1 MEHTPSKD
9 ILNGNTADVYF
20 MRTLDILKAEGIN
33 PVVTMELFPNRHGVL
48 CGVNEALGLL
58 KTVLPASDSE
68 VWALEEGE
76 AMESKEVILRI
87 KAPYQ
92 SFALYETALCGML
105 AHGSGWA
112 TAARACVEAAGNIPV
127 ISFGARHV
135 HPNVAAIMDYSAII
149 GGCKAC
155 SSILGAVMTQTAP
168 SGTMPHSL
176 ILVMGDT
183 VRATIAFDKHIPESI
198 GRVALVDTF
207 KDEAE
212 ESLRVA
218 EALGKRLGSI
228 RLDTP
233 AERGGVTVD
242 LVKEV
247 RARLDLAGYNWVKIF
262 VSGGLDVERIKLFIS
277 AGAPVDG
284 FGVGSFISGAR
295 PIDFTADIHEIDGRP
310 IAKRGR
316 IPGVTKNPRLK
327 RVL

>member
-1 MEHTPSKD
+1 MSGLSSED

-33 PVVTMELFPNRHGVL
+33 PVVTMEVFPSRTGVL
-48 CGVNEALGLL
+48 CGVREALGLL
-58 KTVLPASDSE
+58 KTVLPASGSE

-76 AMESKEVILRI
+76 AMEGKEVILRI

-92 SFALYETALCGML
+92 SFGLYETALCGML

-112 TAARACVEAAGNIPV
+112 TAARACVEAAGDIPV
-127 ISFGARHV
+127 ISFGATHV

-149 GGCKAC
+149 GGCQAC
-155 SSILGAVMTQTAP
+155 SSILGAKMTQTVP

-183 VRATIAFDKHIPESI
+183 VKAAVAFDKHISEDV

-218 EALGKRLGSI
+218 EALGKRLASI

-233 AERGGVTVD
+233 VERGGVTVD

-247 RARLDLAGYNWVKIF
+247 RARLDLAGYSWVKIF
-262 VSGGLDVERIKLFIS
+262 VSGGLDVERIKLFIG

-310 IAKRGR
+310 VAKRGR
-316 IPGVTKNPRLK
+316 IPGVTKNLRLK
-327 RVL
+327 QIL

>member
-1 MEHTPSKD
+1 MEYIPSKD

-33 PVVTMELFPNRHGVL
+33 PVVTMELFPNRHGML

-58 KTVLPASDSE
+58 KTVLPASGSE

-92 SFALYETALCGML
+92 SFGLYETALCGML

-112 TAARACVEAAGNIPV
+112 TAARACVEAAGDIPV

-135 HPNVAAIMDYSAII
+135 HPNVAAVMDYSAII

-155 SSILGAVMTQTAP
+155 STILGAEMTKTAP

-183 VRATIAFDKHIPESI
+183 VRATIAFDKHISEDV

-207 KDEAE
+207 RDEAE

-218 EALGKRLGSI
+218 ETLGKRLGSI

-262 VSGGLDVERIKLFIS
+262 VSGGLDVERIKLFIG

-295 PIDFTADIHEIDGRP
+295 PIDFTADIHEIAGQS

-327 RVL
+327 QVL

>member
-1 MEHTPSKD
+1 MSGLSSED

-58 KTVLPASDSE
+58 KTVLPASGSE

-155 SSILGAVMTQTAP
+155 SSILGAEMTQTVA

-183 VRATIAFDKHIPESI
+183 VRATVAFDKHIPESI

-212 ESLRVA
+212 ESLLVA

-310 IAKRGR
+310 VAKRGR

-327 RVL
+327 QIL

>member
-1 MEHTPSKD
+1 MERAPSED

-33 PVVTMELFPNRHGVL
+33 PVVTMELFPNRQGVL
-48 CGVNEALGLL
+48 CGINEALGLL
-58 KTVLPASDSE
+58 KTVLPASGSE

-155 SSILGAVMTQTAP
+155 SSISGAEMTQTVAN
-168 SGTMPHSL
+168 GTMPHSL

-183 VRATIAFDKHIPESI
+183 VRATVAFDKHIPESI

-212 ESLRVA
+212 ESLLVA

-233 AERGGVTVD
+233 AERDGVTVD

-262 VSGGLDVERIKLFIS
+262 VSGGLDVERIKLFIG

-327 RVL
+327 QAL

>member
-1 MEHTPSKD
+1 
-9 ILNGNTADVYF
+9 
-20 MRTLDILKAEGIN
+20 
-33 PVVTMELFPNRHGVL
+33 
-48 CGVNEALGLL
+48 
-58 KTVLPASDSE
+58 
-68 VWALEEGE
+68 
-76 AMESKEVILRI
+76 
-87 KAPYQ
+87 
-92 SFALYETALCGML
+92 
-105 AHGSGWA
+105 
-112 TAARACVEAAGNIPV
+112 
-127 ISFGARHV
+127 
-135 HPNVAAIMDYSAII
+135 
-149 GGCKAC
+149 
-155 SSILGAVMTQTAP
+155 MTQTVA

-183 VRATIAFDKHIPESI
+183 VRATVAFDKHIPESI

-262 VSGGLDVERIKLFIS
+262 VSGGLDVERIKLFIG

-295 PIDFTADIHEIDGRP
+295 PIDFTADIHEIDGQP